1 MRTGIIAKKIGMSRI
16 FQPDGKNI
24 PVTLLKVDQ
33 CKVID
38 HKKIEKDGYSA
49 LKISYGFSKKNRIGY
64 QSKNE
69 QKLFGSL
76 CCCTSWR
83 SFVKRN

>member
-38 HKKIEKDGYSA
+38 HKRIEKDGYSA
-49 LKISYGFSKKNRIGY
+49 LKISYGFSKKI
-64 QSKNE
+64 E
-69 QKLFGSL
+69 
-76 CCCTSWR
+76 
-83 SFVKRN
+83 